1 MKVATTGTTASGG
14 EPARRALD
22 FGSVPALSVDVEEWY
37 HNCWTREYVE
47 PALRPPLTEELDR
60 LLPELLE
67 RLARASA
74 RATFFFLGE
83 VARRLPEGVRA
94 VAAAGH
100 EVACHGELHLRAN
113 ERTPQA
119 FRRDLE
125 TAKARLEDLI
135 GARVSGFR
143 APEWSLRS
151 TANGRLRIVAD
162 LGFRYDSSLAPS
174 WGSGSTKNP
183 IRPTLLTWADGA
195 QLIELPPLT
204 WGVRLRLPACGW
216 SGRLL
221 GPAGLARVAR
231 RAMRD
236 GRMPLLVV
244 HPWEVVGR
252 PCPGLFTGFARFF
265 HDAGRVAFAESFD
278 ELLRLVPLPATLARR
293 SAELGLDAGA
303 TLHGDALSVAD
314 FGVGAE
320 TLA

>member
-1 MKVATTGTTASGG
+1 MKLATSGARVSRA

-22 FGSVPALSVDVEEWY
+22 FGSAPALSVDVEEWY
-37 HNCWTREYVE
+37 HNCWVQEYVE
-47 PALRPPLTEELDR
+47 PSRRPPLTEELDR
-60 LLPELLE
+60 LLPLLLE

-83 VARRLPEGVRA
+83 VARRLPQSVRA

-113 ERTPQA
+113 QRTPEA

-125 TAKARLEDLI
+125 CAKARLEDLV
-135 GARVSGFR
+135 GGRVSGFR

-151 TANGRLRIVAD
+151 TANARLKIVAE
-162 LGFRYDSSLAPS
+162 LGFRYDSSLAPA
-174 WGSGSTKNP
+174 WGSGSTGNP
-183 IRPTLLTWADGA
+183 IRPTLLTWADGT
-195 QLIELPPLT
+195 QLVELPPLT
-204 WGVRLRLPACGW
+204 WSARVRLPACGW

-221 GPAGLARVAR
+221 GAAGLARAGR
-231 RAMRD
+231 RATGD
-236 GRMPLLVV
+236 GRLPLFVI
-244 HPWEVVGR
+244 HPWEVVTR

-265 HDAGRVAFAESFD
+265 HDAGRASFAESFD

-303 TLHGDALSVAD
+303 TLRGGALSVAD
-314 FGVGAE
+314 FGLGAE